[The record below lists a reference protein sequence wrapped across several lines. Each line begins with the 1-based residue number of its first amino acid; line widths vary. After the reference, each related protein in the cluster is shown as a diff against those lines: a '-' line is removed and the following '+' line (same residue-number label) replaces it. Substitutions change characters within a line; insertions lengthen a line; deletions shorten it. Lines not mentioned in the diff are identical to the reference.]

1 MNFTLDIEELHE
13 TVSLLQLVLLMAT
26 LYVMVAL

>member
-13 TVSLLQLVLLMAT
+13 TVSLLQLVLLMPS